1 VAHHLDAIGSIR
13 SDVPCRVPNV
23 SKRPVEIAAL
33 LQGAFGIGLDA
44 AKRLDKDLSQLAIIG
59 HAVIGHNA
67 TSAIEANR
75 IPVNILRPFC
85 PAAPTLRRTPGGFS
99 CRARPAEIP
108 PLRVVA
114 SPSHF

>member
-23 SKRPVEIAAL
+23 SKYPVEIAAL

-59 HAVIGHNA
+59 HAVNGHNA

-75 IPVNILRPFC
+75 IPVNILRAFC
-85 PAAPTLRRTPGGFS
+85 PGRR
-99 CRARPAEIP
+99 RHLEERQAEGSMISGW
-108 PLRVVA
+108 LA
-114 SPSHF
+114 L